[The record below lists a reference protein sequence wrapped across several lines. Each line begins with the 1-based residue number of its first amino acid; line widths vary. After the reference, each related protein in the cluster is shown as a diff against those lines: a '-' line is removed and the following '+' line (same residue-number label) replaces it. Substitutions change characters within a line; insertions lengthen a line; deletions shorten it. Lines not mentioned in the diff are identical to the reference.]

1 MLYGF
6 SGVILQGAL
15 VTLELAISSVVLAVI
30 IGLIGAGGKLSQNR
44 LSGLIFEGYT
54 TLIRGVPDLVLM
66 LLIFYGLQIA
76 LNTVTEAMG
85 VGQID
90 IDPMVA
96 GIITL
101 GFIYGAYF
109 TETFRGAFMAVPKGH
124 IEAATAFGFTR
135 GQVFR
140 RIMFPAMMR
149 YALPGIGNNW
159 QVILKS
165 TALVSLLGL
174 EDVVKATQ
182 LAGKSTWEPF
192 YFAIVCGVIYLVFT
206 TVSNGVLLFLERR
219 YSVGVK
225 RADGYRFTG
234 VAITLWLLILSVVIG
249 GVLALFL
256 AIGRVSSNKYIQF
269 PIWLFTYIF
278 RGTPLYVQ
286 LLVFYSGMYTLEIV
300 KGTEFLNAFFRS
312 GLNCTVLALTL
323 NTCAYTTEIF
333 AGAIRSVPHGEIEA
347 ARAYGFSTFKMYRCI
362 ILPSA
367 LRIALP
373 AYSNEVILMLHSTAL
388 AFTAT
393 VPDLLKIAR
402 DINAAT
408 YQPFTAFGI
417 AAVLY
422 LIISYVL
429 ISLFR
434 RAEKRWLQ
442 HVKPSSTH

>member
-109 TETFRGAFMAVPKGH
+109 TETFQVLYGSAERTYRGGEGVRFYSWASVSADHVSGDD
-124 IEAATAFGFTR
+124 ALR
-135 GQVFR
+135 
-140 RIMFPAMMR
+140 PAR
-149 YALPGIGNNW
+149 HW
-159 QVILKS
+159 Q
-165 TALVSLLGL
+165 
-174 EDVVKATQ
+174 Q
-182 LAGKSTWEPF
+182 LAGDPQIYRTGFVTRPGRCGQSHAAGRQKYREPF

-225 RADGYRFTG
+225 RAD
-234 VAITLWLLILSVVIG
+234 L
-249 GVLALFL
+249 
-256 AIGRVSSNKYIQF
+256 
-269 PIWLFTYIF
+269 
-278 RGTPLYVQ
+278 
-286 LLVFYSGMYTLEIV
+286 
-300 KGTEFLNAFFRS
+300 
-312 GLNCTVLALTL
+312 
-323 NTCAYTTEIF
+323 
-333 AGAIRSVPHGEIEA
+333 
-347 ARAYGFSTFKMYRCI
+347 
-362 ILPSA
+362 
-367 LRIALP
+367 
-373 AYSNEVILMLHSTAL
+373 
-388 AFTAT
+388 
-393 VPDLLKIAR
+393 
-402 DINAAT
+402 
-408 YQPFTAFGI
+408 
-417 AAVLY
+417 
-422 LIISYVL
+422 
-429 ISLFR
+429 
-434 RAEKRWLQ
+434 
-442 HVKPSSTH
+442 